1 MTPLRRRLAAYERP
15 AAIVGATLVVVG
27 FLVAFTTHRG
37 RTATPERPAS
47 TPEEA
52 ATVDAGIIAWC
63 AEGLEPIVGGG
74 CFAPAT
80 ADAGEPMML
89 VYLHGMY
96 PPASAS
102 EELDRQSRLAKA
114 ATAQGFSVLALRGR
128 QGQCAGEEVIDY
140 WCWPSNERVVAAGQG
155 FVDAWGAA
163 LVEAERR
170 AGRGKHYLLGFSNG
184 GYFAALIATRA
195 LMPFDAIAIAH
206 AGPVEPVRPMGPK
219 VPLLLVT
226 ADGDPSTASMML
238 LDTELTSASWPHAI
252 VTRDGSHSLTDGD
265 IAFALTFFLRT
276 PHEPFPLAPPLSSR
290 APVAYVPEA
299 DADADAD
306 ADAEPLPALEP
317 APLDEAD

>member
-1 MTPLRRRLAAYERP
+1 
-15 AAIVGATLVVVG
+15 
-27 FLVAFTTHRG
+27 
-37 RTATPERPAS
+37 AS

-63 AEGLEPIVGGG
+63 AEGLEPIAGGG

-80 ADAGEPMML
+80 ADAAEPMML

-114 ATAQGFSVLALRGR
+114 AAAQGFSVLALRGR
-128 QGQCAGEEVIDY
+128 QGQCTGEDVTDD
-140 WCWPSNERVVAAGQG
+140 WCWPSNERVVDAGQG
-155 FVDAWGAA
+155 FVDGWGAA

-226 ADGDPSTASMML
+226 ADGDPSTVSMML
-238 LDTELTSASWPHAI
+238 LDTELTGASWPHAI

-276 PHEPFPLAPPLSSR
+276 QYEPFPLTPPLSSR
-290 APVAYVPEA
+290 APVPYV
-299 DADADAD
+299 

-317 APLDEAD
+317 EPEPEPLDDTD